1 MNEYRETGEI
11 DLNKYKPCTLLRV
24 NKEFST
30 PPSGMV
36 KRGDVVGDTVILYA
50 KPSPCVCTPSTRVD
64 VISVVKV
71 EVEKRGNIVIFTAR
85 PSLTSGR
92 DVDYYIYPRRLVE
105 DIEAKYFEPLVND
118 KPPVNP
124 GILFVGSPGT
134 GKSTM
139 IELIANTYGF
149 VSYSLDP
156 SLLSEYVGRTEHNV
170 AQLLETAEKTE
181 PALIKADEAEWWL
194 RARSQAGDNS
204 GMSQI
209 MSGVINILLRKM
221 QEWKNKGIKVLI
233 AGATNYDP
241 RTLDQAFLRPGRFG
255 KPIVVPLPDYEI
267 LKAFYELYGVKEADK
282 LARISA
288 NAGYNMSEAYELVEL
303 YKAGKPIRIEPKK
316 QRGYARLTTPPLES
330 LFPDVEWKKTVTGK
344 PGKKENIF
352 DDISNIL
359 PPAIFNSPYTRVE
372 VIGKKAETIAMPIL
386 AYYLQSIGKTVI
398 LLWTDDPKEID
409 EALAGAEYGNSVV
422 FVRVDYINPRY
433 IHLKTSVPVV
443 YFTAVG
449 TRLQTFVL
457 ADDAILQFL
466 KVKHRKELFK
476 MLFEFYEISYTNKDL
491 EKIMDAT
498 DKELEKIF
506 SIIHLYSKSSVQ
518 AMYDGLTSLYYDIGL
533 TMS

>member
-1 MNEYRETGEI
+1 MNEYSETGEI

-24 NKEFST
+24 NRDFST
-30 PPSGMV
+30 PPLGLV
-36 KRGDVVGDTVILYA
+36 KRGDVIGDTVILYA
-50 KPSPCVCTPSTRVD
+50 KPSPCVYTPSTHVD

-105 DIEAKYFEPLVND
+105 DIEAKYFEPLMND

-149 VSYSLDP
+149 VTYSLDP

-194 RARSQAGDNS
+194 RARTQSGDGS

-221 QEWKNKGIKVLI
+221 QEWKNKGVKVLI

-255 KPIVVPLPDYEI
+255 KPIVVPLPDYEA
-267 LKAFYELYGVKEADK
+267 LKTFYELYGVRDADR

-288 NAGYNMSEAYELVEL
+288 NAGYNMSEAYEVVEL
-303 YKAGKPIRIEPKK
+303 YRAGKPIRIEPKK

-330 LFPDVEWKKTVTGK
+330 LFPDVDWKSSVTSE
-344 PGKKENIF
+344 PGRKRSIF
-352 DDISNIL
+352 DEITYIL
-359 PPAIFNSPYTRVE
+359 PPAIFSSPYTRIE
-372 VIGKKAETIAMPIL
+372 VVGKKAEAIAMPVL

-422 FVRVDYINPRY
+422 FVRADYIRIGY
-433 IHLKTSVPVV
+433 IHLNTSVPVV
-443 YFTAVG
+443 YFSATGTVG
-449 TRLQTFVL
+449 LHAL
-457 ADDAILQFL
+457 ELSDDTILGFL
-466 KVKHRKELFK
+466 KIKHRKELFK
-476 MLFEFYEISYTNKDL
+476 MLFEFYDISYTDKDL
-491 EKIMDAT
+491 EKIVDLT
-498 DKELEKIF
+498 DRDLEKIF
-506 SIIHLYSKSSVQ
+506 STIHFYSKSSVQ
-518 AMYDGLTSLYYDIGL
+518 DMYQGLIVSL
-533 TMS
+533 

>member
-1 MNEYRETGEI
+1 MNENKGTGEI

-24 NKEFST
+24 NKEFSA
-30 PPSGMV
+30 PPSGLV
-36 KRGDVVGDTVILYA
+36 KRGDVIGDTVILYA
-50 KPSPCVCTPSTRVD
+50 KPSPCVYTPSTRVD

-92 DVDYYIYPRRLVE
+92 DVDYYIYPRKLVE

-149 VSYSLDP
+149 VTYSLDP

-221 QEWKNKGIKVLI
+221 QEWKNKGVKVLI

-255 KPIVVPLPDYEI
+255 KPIVVPLPDYEV
-267 LKAFYELYGVKEADK
+267 LKAFYELYGVKDADK

-288 NAGYNMSEAYELVEL
+288 NAGYNMSEAYEVVEL

-316 QRGYARLTTPPLES
+316 QRGYARLITPPLES
-330 LFPDVEWKKTVTGK
+330 LFPDVEWKKSVTGSSN
-344 PGKKENIF
+344 KKRSIF
-352 DDISNIL
+352 DEMITFIL

-372 VIGKKAETIAMPIL
+372 IIGKKAETIAMPIL

-422 FVRVDYINPRY
+422 FVRADYINPRY
-433 IHLKTSVPVV
+433 IHLNTSVPVV

-449 TRLQTFVL
+449 TRLQTHL
-457 ADDAILQFL
+457 LSDDAVLGFL

-476 MLFEFYEISYTNKDL
+476 MLFEFYEISYTEKDL
-491 EKIMDAT
+491 EKIVEAT
-498 DKELEKIF
+498 DNELEKIF
-506 SIIHLYSKSSVQ
+506 STIHFYSKSSAQ
-518 AMYDGLTSLYYDIGL
+518 AMYEGLTIS
-533 TMS
+533 

>member
-1 MNEYRETGEI
+1 MNDYGETGEI

-24 NKEFST
+24 NKDFST
-30 PPSGMV
+30 PPSGLV
-36 KRGDVVGDTVILYA
+36 KRGDEVGDTVILYA
-50 KPSPCVCTPSTRVD
+50 KPSPCVYTPSTRVD

-92 DVDYYIYPRRLVE
+92 DVDYYIYPQKLVR
-105 DIEAKYFEPLVND
+105 DIEEKYFEPLVND

-156 SLLSEYVGRTEHNV
+156 SLLSEYVGKTERNV
-170 AQLLETAEKTE
+170 AQLLATAEKTE

-194 RARSQAGDNS
+194 RARTQGGDIS

-221 QEWKNKGIKVLI
+221 QEWKNKGVKVLI

-267 LKAFYELYGVKEADK
+267 LKTFYELYGVKDADK

-288 NAGYNMSEAYELVEL
+288 NAGYNMSEAYEVVEL
-303 YKAGKPIRIEPKK
+303 NKAGKPIRIEPKK

-330 LFPDVEWKKTVTGK
+330 LFPNVEWKTTVTMS
-344 PGKKENIF
+344 PDKKQSIF
-352 DDISNIL
+352 DELSYIL
-359 PPAIFNSPYTRVE
+359 PPAIFNSPYTRIE
-372 VIGKKAETIAMPIL
+372 VVGKNAEPIAMPTL

-433 IHLKTSVPVV
+433 IHLNTSVPVI
-443 YFTAVG
+443 YFTARG
-449 TRLQTFVL
+449 TGLQTL
-457 ADDAILQFL
+457 ELDDDTILGFL
-466 KVKHRKELFK
+466 KTRHRRELFK
-476 MLFEFYEISYTNKDL
+476 MLFEFYEISYTAEDL
-491 EKIMDAT
+491 EKIVDAT
-498 DKELEKIF
+498 DNELEQIF
-506 SIIHLYSKSSVQ
+506 STIHFYSKSSVK
-518 AMYDGLTSLYYDIGL
+518 DLFSGLVGFVKRRDY
-533 TMS
+533 